1 MLSVV
6 AVLSTCASADF
17 LPAPEP
23 HETIEKAK
31 AAIIINV
38 NAILFICF
46 FFNPTKLINFAFIMA
61 NPLKQLAGQTV
72 IYGLS
77 TILARIINFLF
88 VPIYTRL
95 LTPESYGVV
104 TEFMAYIAVL
114 QVVLVLGLET
124 GCFRFANKEGVD
136 PKKVYSSAFVTVFCV
151 SATFLALMIAFASP
165 IASLLGYGGYE
176 ACVMYMGGILALDA
190 VTAILFAKLRQENKA
205 FKFAILKT
213 VKIITETAANLVL
226 FLWFPKHVDS
236 ARWLLHFIPE
246 TPDFSYVIFAIFISC
261 IVCGLLFIPDFLKL
275 SFRLDRKLMR
285 QMLAYSLPLMVAA
298 LPGVINDFLD
308 RILFRF
314 FDTNAD
320 AWRSSLGLYQAA
332 VKLAVIM
339 NLFIQM
345 FRYAAEPFFFKR
357 AREKDSR
364 QLYASV
370 QEYFTAFCGLV
381 FLGVILYIDII
392 ALILGP
398 QFRSAVGIVPVML
411 LSYMILGMLFNVS
424 MWYKLSGKTDMAIW
438 ITLSGLAVTALVIIL
453 FMPKYSYWAAAFGHL
468 ASYVVMFA
476 ISSVLGAKYYPIP
489 YRWGRLMGIF
499 LLMGTAYGASLLV
512 DSLFFADV
520 ALGQSPAGQVVAKL
534 GVHTLLIL
542 LYALAAWKTIRHRS

>member
-1 MLSVV
+1 
-6 AVLSTCASADF
+6 
-17 LPAPEP
+17 
-23 HETIEKAK
+23 
-31 AAIIINV
+31 
-38 NAILFICF
+38 
-46 FFNPTKLINFAFIMA
+46 MA

-95 LTPESYGVV
+95 LSPESYGVV

-165 IASLLGYGGYE
+165 IASMLGYEGYQS
-176 ACVMYMGGILALDA
+176 CIMYMGGILALDA

-205 FKFAILKT
+205 LKFAIFKT
-213 VKIITETAANLVL
+213 IKIITETAANLIL
-226 FLWFPKHVDS
+226 FLWFPKNVDS
-236 ARWLLHFIPE
+236 ARWLLHIIPE
-246 TPDFSYVIFAIFISC
+246 TPDFSYVFFSIFIFC
-261 IVCGLLFIPDFLKL
+261 IVCGLLFIPDFTKL
-275 SFRLDRKLMR
+275 SFRLDPKLLK

-298 LPGVINDFLD
+298 LPGVVNDFLD

-345 FRYAAEPFFFKR
+345 FRYAAEPFFFRR

-381 FLGVILYIDII
+381 FLGVILYIDVI

-398 QFRSAVGIVPVML
+398 QFRSAVGIVPIML

-438 ITLSGLAVTALVIIL
+438 ITLSGLVVTAVVIVL

-468 ASYVVMFA
+468 ASYIVMFV

-489 YRWGRLMGIF
+489 YRWGRLLMIL
-499 LLMGTAYGASLLV
+499 LLMGTTYGISVLIDRMAFDGV
-512 DSLFFADV
+512 V
-520 ALGQSPAGQVVAKL
+520 LGQSPAGLVIMKMSA
-534 GVHTLLIL
+534 HTALIL
-542 LYALAAWKTIRHRS
+542 IYIIAVWRTIRKGSRPTSL

>member
-1 MLSVV
+1 
-6 AVLSTCASADF
+6 
-17 LPAPEP
+17 
-23 HETIEKAK
+23 
-31 AAIIINV
+31 
-38 NAILFICF
+38 
-46 FFNPTKLINFAFIMA
+46 MA

-114 QVVLVLGLET
+114 QVVLVMGLET

-136 PKKVYSSAFVTVFCV
+136 PKKVYSNAFVTVFCI
-151 SATFLALMIAFASP
+151 SATFLALMIAFAGP
-165 IASLLGYGGYE
+165 ISSALGYEGYSS
-176 ACVMYMGGILALDA
+176 CIMYMGGILALDA

-205 FKFAILKT
+205 LKFAIFKT
-213 VKIITETAANLVL
+213 VKIVTETAANLIL
-226 FLWFPKHVDS
+226 FLWFPKNVTS
-236 ARWLLHFIPE
+236 AEWLLNFIPA
-246 TPDFSYVIFAIFISC
+246 TPDFSYVIFAISVSC
-261 IVCGLLFIPDFLKL
+261 IVCAVLFIPDYLKL
-275 SFRLDRKLMR
+275 SFRLEPKLLK

-308 RILFRF
+308 RILFRY
-314 FDTNAD
+314 FDTNAE

-345 FRYAAEPFFFKR
+345 FRYAAEPFFFRR
-357 AREKDSR
+357 AKEKDSR
-364 QLYASV
+364 ALYASV

-398 QFRSAVGIVPVML
+398 QFRSAVGVVPIML

-438 ITLSGLAVTALVIIL
+438 ITLSGLVVTAVVIVV
-453 FMPKYSYWAAAFGHL
+453 FMPKYSYWAAAYGHL

-489 YRWGRLMGIF
+489 YRWGRLLGIF
-499 LLMGTAYGASLLV
+499 IIMGAAYGISALI
-512 DSLFFADV
+512 DRTFFEGV
-520 ALGQSPAGQVVAKL
+520 AFGQSSAGLLVAKL
-534 GVHTLLIL
+534 AVHTVLIL
-542 LYALAAWKTIRHRS
+542 TYMVSAVILIRKK

>member
-1 MLSVV
+1 
-6 AVLSTCASADF
+6 
-17 LPAPEP
+17 
-23 HETIEKAK
+23 
-31 AAIIINV
+31 
-38 NAILFICF
+38 
-46 FFNPTKLINFAFIMA
+46 MA

-72 IYGLS
+72 VYGLS

-136 PKKVYSSAFVTVFCV
+136 ERKVYSNAFVTVFCI
-151 SATFLALMIAFASP
+151 SATFLALMIAFAGP
-165 IASLLGYGGYE
+165 ISSALGYEGYSS
-176 ACVMYMGGILALDA
+176 CIMYMGGILALDA
-190 VTAILFAKLRQENKA
+190 ITAILFAKLRQDGKA
-205 FKFAILKT
+205 LKFAIFKT
-213 VKIITETAANLVL
+213 IKIVTETAANLVL
-226 FLWFPKHVDS
+226 FLWFPKYCAS
-236 ARWLLHFIPE
+236 AAQTSDIWLLRFIPAV
-246 TPDFSYVIFAIFISC
+246 PDFSYVIFSIFISC
-261 IVCGLLFIPDFLKL
+261 VVCSLLFIPDYLKI
-275 SFRLDRKLMR
+275 SFRLDPKLLR
-285 QMLAYSLPLMVAA
+285 QMLAYSIPLMVAA
-298 LPGVINDFLD
+298 LPGVVNDFLD
-308 RILFRF
+308 RILFRY
-314 FDTNAD
+314 FDTNAE

-345 FRYAAEPFFFKR
+345 FRYAAEPFFFRR

-381 FLGVILYIDII
+381 FLGVILYIDIV

-398 QFRSAVGIVPVML
+398 QFREAVGIVPVML

-424 MWYKLSGKTDMAIW
+424 MWYKLSGKTNMAIW
-438 ITLSGLAVTALVIIL
+438 ITLSGLAVTAIVIVL

-468 ASYVVMFA
+468 ASYLVMFA
-476 ISSVLGAKYYPIP
+476 ISAILGAKYYPIP
-489 YRWGRLMGIF
+489 YRWGRLAGIF
-499 LLMGTAYGASLLV
+499 VLMGAAYGLSLV
-512 DSLFFADV
+512 IDNMFFDGITCGIGRPGLF
-520 ALGQSPAGQVVAKL
+520 ALKML
-534 GVHTLLIL
+534 VHTLLIL
-542 LYALAAWKTIRHRS
+542 LYGAGVWLTLQRNRRNVPGI

>member
-1 MLSVV
+1 MIID
-6 AVLSTCASADF
+6 AS
-17 LPAPEP
+17 
-23 HETIEKAK
+23 
-31 AAIIINV
+31 N
-38 NAILFICF
+38 ILFMSCR
-46 FFNPTKLINFAFIMA
+46 FNPTKITIFVVIMA

-114 QVVLVLGLET
+114 QVVLVMGLET

-136 PKKVYSSAFVTVFCV
+136 PKRVYSNAFVTVFCV
-151 SATFLALMIAFASP
+151 SATFLALMIAFAGQIS
-165 IASLLGYGGYE
+165 SVLGYAGYE
-176 ACVMYMGGILALDA
+176 ACIMYMGGILALDA
-190 VTAILFAKLRQENKA
+190 VTAILFAKLRQESRA
-205 FKFAILKT
+205 LKFAVFKT
-213 VKIITETAANLVL
+213 IKIITETAANLVL
-226 FLWFPKHVDS
+226 FLWFPKHISS
-236 ARWLLHFIPE
+236 APWLLNFIPE

-261 IVCGLLFIPDFLKL
+261 VVCGLLFIPEYLKL
-275 SFRLDRKLMR
+275 SFRLEPQLLK

-298 LPGVINDFLD
+298 LPGIVNDFLD
-308 RILFRF
+308 RILFRY
-314 FDTNAD
+314 FDTNAE

-345 FRYAAEPFFFKR
+345 FRYAAEPFFFRR
-357 AREKDSR
+357 AKEKDSL
-364 QLYASV
+364 QLYATV

-398 QFRSAVGIVPVML
+398 QFRSAVGVVPVML
-411 LSYMILGMLFNVS
+411 LSYMLLGMLFNVS
-424 MWYKLSGKTDMAIW
+424 MWYKLSGKTNMAIW
-438 ITLSGLAVTALVIIL
+438 ITLAGLAVTAIVIIL
-453 FMPKYSYWAAAFGHL
+453 FMPEYSYWAAAYGHL

-476 ISSVLGAKYYPIP
+476 ISSVLGARYYPIP
-489 YRWGRLMGIF
+489 YRWGRLLLIGIS
-499 LLMGTAYGASLLV
+499 MGTAYGASLLV
-512 DSLFFADV
+512 DRLFFDGV
-520 ALGQSPAGQVVAKL
+520 AFGQSSAGSVVAKL
-534 GVHTLLIL
+534 SVHTVLIIG
-542 LYALAAWKTIRHRS
+542 YVAAVWSLIRRK

>member
-1 MLSVV
+1 MSVV
-6 AVLSTCASADF
+6 AVLSACASAAF
-17 LPAPEP
+17 LPPRGP
-23 HETIEKAK
+23 HDENEKMRAVR
-31 AAIIINV
+31 IIDAV
-38 NAILFICF
+38 TILFITF
-46 FFNPTKLINFAFIMA
+46 FFNTTKIINFALIMA

-95 LTPESYGVV
+95 LSPESYGVV

-165 IASLLGYGGYE
+165 IASLLGYAGYE
-176 ACVMYMGGILALDA
+176 SCIMYMGGILALDA

-205 FKFAILKT
+205 LKFAIFKT
-213 VKIITETAANLVL
+213 IKIITETAANLVL

-246 TPDFSYVIFAIFISC
+246 TPDFSYVIFSIFISC
-261 IVCGLLFIPDFLKL
+261 IVCGLLFIPDFMKL

-298 LPGVINDFLD
+298 LPGVVNDFLD

-345 FRYAAEPFFFKR
+345 FRYAAEPFFFRR

-364 QLYASV
+364 ALYASV

-381 FLGVILYIDII
+381 FLGVILYIDIV
-392 ALILGP
+392 ALLLGP
-398 QFRSAVGIVPVML
+398 QFRSAVGVVPVML

-424 MWYKLSGKTDMAIW
+424 MWYKLSGKTNMAIW
-438 ITLSGLAVTALVIIL
+438 ITLSGLAVTAVVIIL

-468 ASYVVMFA
+468 ASYIVMFA
-476 ISSVLGAKYYPIP
+476 VSSILGAKYYPIP
-489 YRWGRLMGIF
+489 YRWGRLAAIILVMGA
-499 LLMGTAYGASLLV
+499 MYGISLIV
-512 DSLFFADV
+512 DNAFFADV
-520 ALGQSPAGQVVAKL
+520 VPGQSSAGIFVTKL
-534 GVHTLLIL
+534 GVHTILIL
-542 LYALAAWKTIRHRS
+542 AYMGSAWKLIRGR

>member
-1 MLSVV
+1 M
-6 AVLSTCASADF
+6 
-17 LPAPEP
+17 
-23 HETIEKAK
+23 
-31 AAIIINV
+31 
-38 NAILFICF
+38 
-46 FFNPTKLINFAFIMA
+46 
-61 NPLKQLAGQTV
+61 

-95 LTPESYGVV
+95 LSPESYGVV

-136 PKKVYSSAFVTVFCV
+136 PKKVYSNAFVMVFCI
-151 SATFLALMIAFASP
+151 SAIFLALMIAFAAP
-165 IASLLGYGGYE
+165 ISSMLGYAGYQS
-176 ACVMYMGGILALDA
+176 CIMYMGGILALDA
-190 VTAILFAKLRQENKA
+190 VTAIFFAKLRQENKA
-205 FKFAILKT
+205 MKFALFKT

-226 FLWFPKHVDS
+226 FLWFPKNLDS

-261 IVCGLLFIPDFLKL
+261 LVCGILFIPDFARL
-275 SFRLDRKLMR
+275 SFRLDKKLLR

-345 FRYAAEPFFFKR
+345 FRYAAEPFFFRR
-357 AREKDSR
+357 AREKDSKE
-364 QLYASV
+364 LYASV

-424 MWYKLSGKTDMAIW
+424 MWYKLSGKTNMAIW
-438 ITLSGLAVTALVIIL
+438 ITLSGLVVTAIVIII
-453 FMPKYSYWAAAFGHL
+453 FMPTYSYWAAAYGHL
-468 ASYVVMFA
+468 ASYIVMFI

-489 YRWGRLMGIF
+489 YRWRRLLAIFALMG
-499 LLMGTAYGASLLV
+499 GAYALSMII
-512 DSLFFADV
+512 DRFFFEGV
-520 ALGQSPAGQVVAKL
+520 ALGQSPSGIVTLKL
-534 GVHTLLIL
+534 AVHTVLII
-542 LYALAAWKTIRHRS
+542 LYTIIVWKTIKKR

>member
-1 MLSVV
+1 
-6 AVLSTCASADF
+6 
-17 LPAPEP
+17 
-23 HETIEKAK
+23 
-31 AAIIINV
+31 
-38 NAILFICF
+38 
-46 FFNPTKLINFAFIMA
+46 MA

-124 GCFRFANKEGVD
+124 GCFRFANKEGVE
-136 PKKVYSSAFVTVFCV
+136 PHKVYSNAFVTVFCI
-151 SATFLALMIAFASP
+151 SATFLALMIAFSGT
-165 IASLLGYGGYE
+165 IASALGYAGYE
-176 ACVMYMGGILALDA
+176 SCIMYMGGILALDS
-190 VTAILFAKLRQENKA
+190 VTAILFAKLRQESKA
-205 FKFAILKT
+205 LKFAIFKT
-213 VKIITETAANLVL
+213 IKIVTETAANLIL
-226 FLWFPKHVDS
+226 FLWFPKHCTDG
-236 ARWLLHFIPE
+236 WMLNFIPAV
-246 TPDFSYVIFAIFISC
+246 PDFSYVIFAIFISC
-261 IVCGLLFIPDFLKL
+261 IVCGLLFIPEYLKL
-275 SFRLDRKLMR
+275 SFRLDPKLLR

-298 LPGVINDFLD
+298 LPGVVNDFLD
-308 RILFRF
+308 RILFRY
-314 FDTNAD
+314 FDTNAE
-320 AWRSSLGLYQAA
+320 AWRNSLGLYQAA

-345 FRYAAEPFFFKR
+345 FRYAAEPFFFRR

-381 FLGVILYIDII
+381 FLGVILYIDVI

-398 QFRSAVGIVPVML
+398 QFRSAVGVVPVML

-424 MWYKLSGKTDMAIW
+424 MWYKLSGKTNMAIW
-438 ITLSGLAVTALVIIL
+438 ITLSGLAVTAAVIIL
-453 FMPKYSYWAAAFGHL
+453 FMPKYSYWAAAYGHL

-476 ISSVLGAKYYPIP
+476 ISSILGAKYYPIP
-489 YRWGRLMGIF
+489 YRWGRLAGIV
-499 LLMGTAYGASLLV
+499 LLMGGIYAGSLML
-512 DSLFFADV
+512 DSAIFTDV
-520 ALGQSPAGQVVAKL
+520 TLPAAGVTPWPFIAKL
-534 GVHTLLIL
+534 GAHTAMIAA
-542 LYALAAWKTIRHRS
+542 YLAGTWMIIRRK

>member
-1 MLSVV
+1 
-6 AVLSTCASADF
+6 
-17 LPAPEP
+17 
-23 HETIEKAK
+23 
-31 AAIIINV
+31 
-38 NAILFICF
+38 
-46 FFNPTKLINFAFIMA
+46 MA

-124 GCFRFANKEGVD
+124 GCFRFANKEGMD
-136 PKKVYSSAFVTVFCV
+136 EKKVYSNAFVTVFCISV
-151 SATFLALMIAFASP
+151 TFLALMIAFAGP
-165 IASLLGYGGYE
+165 ISTALGYEGYS
-176 ACVMYMGGILALDA
+176 ACIMYMGGILALDA
-190 VTAILFAKLRQENKA
+190 VTAILFAKLRQDGKA
-205 FKFAILKT
+205 LRFAIFKT
-213 VKIITETAANLVL
+213 IKIVTETVANLVL
-226 FLWFPKHVDS
+226 FLWFPKYCATAAEGLGHAVTPDDI
-236 ARWLLHFIPE
+236 WFLHFIPA

-261 IVCGLLFIPDFLKL
+261 VVCGLLFIPDYLRI
-275 SFRLDRKLMR
+275 SFRLDPKLLR
-285 QMLAYSLPLMVAA
+285 QMLAYSIPLMVAA

-308 RILFRF
+308 RILFRY

-345 FRYAAEPFFFKR
+345 FRYAAEPFFFRR
-357 AREKDSR
+357 AREKDSKE
-364 QLYASV
+364 LYAKV
-370 QEYFTAFCGLV
+370 QEYFTAFCGIV
-381 FLGVILYIDII
+381 FLGVILYIDVI

-398 QFRSAVGIVPVML
+398 QFRDAVGVVPIML

-438 ITLSGLAVTALVIIL
+438 ITLSGLAVTALVIVL
-453 FMPKYSYWAAAFGHL
+453 FMPEYSYWAAAYGHL
-468 ASYVVMFA
+468 ASYVVMFV
-476 ISSVLGAKYYPIP
+476 ISAVLGAKFYPIP
-489 YRWGRLMGIF
+489 YRWGRLVLVIG
-499 LLMGTAYGASLLV
+499 LMGLTYGASLLI
-512 DSLFFADV
+512 DSAFFADATIASETLG
-520 ALGQSPAGQVVAKL
+520 ALVAKL
-534 GVHTLLIL
+534 GVHTLLIMA
-542 LYALAAWKTIRHRS
+542 YAAGALVLIRRR

>member
-1 MLSVV
+1 
-6 AVLSTCASADF
+6 
-17 LPAPEP
+17 
-23 HETIEKAK
+23 
-31 AAIIINV
+31 
-38 NAILFICF
+38 
-46 FFNPTKLINFAFIMA
+46 MA

-114 QVVLVLGLET
+114 QVVLVMGLET

-136 PKKVYSSAFVTVFCV
+136 PKRVYSNAFVTVFCV
-151 SATFLALMIAFASP
+151 SATFLALMVAFAGQIS
-165 IASLLGYGGYE
+165 SVLGYAGYE
-176 ACVMYMGGILALDA
+176 ACIMYMGGILALDA
-190 VTAILFAKLRQENKA
+190 VTAILFAKLRQESRA
-205 FKFAILKT
+205 LKFAVFKT
-213 VKIITETAANLVL
+213 IKIITETAANLVL
-226 FLWFPKHVDS
+226 FLWFPKHVSS
-236 ARWLLHFIPE
+236 APWLLNFIPE

-261 IVCGLLFIPDFLKL
+261 VVCGLLFIPEYLKL
-275 SFRLDRKLMR
+275 SFRLEPQLLK

-298 LPGVINDFLD
+298 LPGIVNDFLD
-308 RILFRF
+308 RILFRY
-314 FDTNAD
+314 FDTNAE

-345 FRYAAEPFFFKR
+345 FRYAAEPFFFRR
-357 AREKDSR
+357 AKEKDSL
-364 QLYASV
+364 QLYATV

-398 QFRSAVGIVPVML
+398 QFRSAVGVVPVML
-411 LSYMILGMLFNVS
+411 LSYMLLGMLFNVS
-424 MWYKLSGKTDMAIW
+424 MWYKLSGKTNMAIW
-438 ITLSGLAVTALVIIL
+438 ITLAGLAVTAIVIIL
-453 FMPKYSYWAAAFGHL
+453 FMPEYSYWAAAYGHL

-476 ISSVLGAKYYPIP
+476 ISSVLGARYYPIP
-489 YRWGRLMGIF
+489 YRWGRLLLIGIS
-499 LLMGTAYGASLLV
+499 MGTVYGASLLV
-512 DSLFFADV
+512 DRLFFDGV
-520 ALGQSPAGQVVAKL
+520 AFGQSSAGSVVAKL
-534 GVHTLLIL
+534 SVHTVLIIG
-542 LYALAAWKTIRHRS
+542 YVAAVWSLICRK

>member
-1 MLSVV
+1 
-6 AVLSTCASADF
+6 
-17 LPAPEP
+17 
-23 HETIEKAK
+23 
-31 AAIIINV
+31 
-38 NAILFICF
+38 
-46 FFNPTKLINFAFIMA
+46 MA

-114 QVVLVLGLET
+114 QVALVLGLET
-124 GCFRFANKEGVD
+124 GCFRFANKEGVE
-136 PKKVYSSAFVTVFCV
+136 PRKVYSNAFVTVFGI
-151 SATFLALMIAFASP
+151 SASFLALMIAFAGP
-165 IASLLGYGGYE
+165 ISSALGYDGYSS
-176 ACVMYMGGILALDA
+176 CIRYMGGILALDA

-205 FKFAILKT
+205 LKFAIFKT
-213 VKIITETAANLVL
+213 IKIVTETAANLVL
-226 FLWFPKHVDS
+226 FLWFPKYCTAVAESLGHAVSSSDV
-236 ARWLLHFIPE
+236 WLLHFIPAV
-246 TPDFSYVIFAIFISC
+246 PDFSYVIFAIFISC
-261 IVCGLLFIPDFLKL
+261 VVCGLLFIPDYLKL
-275 SFRLDRKLMR
+275 SFRLDPKLLR
-285 QMLAYSLPLMVAA
+285 QMLAYSIPLMVAA

-308 RILFRF
+308 RILFRY

-345 FRYAAEPFFFKR
+345 FRYAAEPFFFRR

-398 QFRSAVGIVPVML
+398 QFRAAVGVVPVML

-424 MWYKLSGKTDMAIW
+424 MWYKLSGKTNMAIW
-438 ITLSGLAVTALVIIL
+438 ITLAGLIVTAIVIIL
-453 FMPKYSYWAAAFGHL
+453 FMPKYSYWAAAYGHL

-476 ISSVLGAKYYPIP
+476 VSSILGAKFYPIP
-489 YRWGRLMGIF
+489 YRWGRLAGIV
-499 LLMGTAYGASLLV
+499 LLMGSAYGLSLCL
-512 DSLFFADV
+512 DRAFFADV
-520 ALGQSPAGQVVAKL
+520 TLQTGGAGRLLLKL
-534 GVHTLLIL
+534 AAHTLLIAF
-542 LYALAAWKTIRHRS
+542 YAVGSWKLIRTRR

>member
-1 MLSVV
+1 M
-6 AVLSTCASADF
+6 AGWHYHAKITIFVL
-17 LPAPEP
+17 
-23 HETIEKAK
+23 
-31 AAIIINV
+31 
-38 NAILFICF
+38 
-46 FFNPTKLINFAFIMA
+46 IMA

-72 IYGLS
+72 IYGMS

-136 PKKVYSSAFVTVFCV
+136 PKKAYSSAFVTVFSV

-165 IASLLGYGGYE
+165 IASMLGYEGYGS
-176 ACVMYMGGILALDA
+176 CVMYMGGILALDA
-190 VTAILFAKLRQENKA
+190 VTAIFFARLRQEDKA
-205 FKFAILKT
+205 LRFAIFKT
-213 VKIITETAANLVL
+213 IKIITETAANLVL
-226 FLWFPKHVDS
+226 FLWFPKYCMEVAQRLGTEVAALTAQDV
-236 ARWLLHFIPE
+236 WLLHFIPAA
-246 TPDFSYVIFAIFISC
+246 PDFSYVIFAIFISC
-261 IVCGLLFIPDFLKL
+261 VVCGIMFISDFIRT
-275 SFRLDRKLMR
+275 SFRLDPKLLR
-285 QMLAYSLPLMVAA
+285 QMLAYSLPLMVAS
-298 LPGVINDFLD
+298 LPGVVNDFLD
-308 RILFRF
+308 RILFRY

-357 AREKDSR
+357 ASDKKSPA
-364 QLYASV
+364 LYASV

-392 ALILGP
+392 SLILGP
-398 QFRSAVGIVPVML
+398 QFREAVGIVPVML

-438 ITLSGLAVTALVIIL
+438 ITLSGLAVTAIVIVL

-468 ASYVVMFA
+468 ASYVVMFVVSA
-476 ISSVLGAKYYPIP
+476 VLGAKYYPIP
-489 YRWGRLMGIF
+489 YRWGRLLLIFVAMG
-499 LLMGTAYGASLLV
+499 GVYGLSLLL
-512 DSLFFADV
+512 DGAFSGWSL
-520 ALGQSPAGQVVAKL
+520 ALKL
-534 GVHTLLIL
+534 GVHTIL
-542 LYALAAWKTIRHRS
+542 MLFYLALAWGIIRKKS

>member
-1 MLSVV
+1 
-6 AVLSTCASADF
+6 
-17 LPAPEP
+17 
-23 HETIEKAK
+23 
-31 AAIIINV
+31 
-38 NAILFICF
+38 
-46 FFNPTKLINFAFIMA
+46 MA

-95 LTPESYGVV
+95 LTPENYGVV

-114 QVVLVLGLET
+114 QIVLVLGLET

-136 PKKVYSSAFVTVFCV
+136 SRKVYSSAFVTVFCV

-165 IASLLGYGGYE
+165 IASALGYEGYQS
-176 ACVMYMGGILALDA
+176 CIMYMGGILAMDA
-190 VTAILFAKLRQENKA
+190 VTAILFAKLRQESKA
-205 FKFAILKT
+205 LKFAIFKT

-226 FLWFPKHVDS
+226 FLWFPKHCASVAQQAGVGEVSGADV
-236 ARWLLHFIPE
+236 WLLNFIPA

-261 IVCGLLFIPDFLKL
+261 IVCTLLFVPDFLKL
-275 SFRLDRKLMR
+275 SFRLDPKLTR

-308 RILFRF
+308 RILFRY

-345 FRYAAEPFFFKR
+345 FRYAAEPFFFRR
-357 AREKDSR
+357 AREKDSK

-381 FLGVILYIDII
+381 FLGVILYIDVV

-398 QFRSAVGIVPVML
+398 QFRSAVGVVPVML
-411 LSYMILGMLFNVS
+411 LSYMLLGMLFNVS
-424 MWYKLSGKTDMAIW
+424 MWYKLSGKTNMAIW
-438 ITLSGLAVTALVIIL
+438 ITLSGLAVTALIIVL
-453 FMPKYSYWAAAFGHL
+453 YMPEYSYWAAAYGHL
-468 ASYVVMFA
+468 ASYIVMFV
-476 ISSVLGAKYYPIP
+476 ISSILGAKYYPIP
-489 YRWGRLMGIF
+489 YRWGRLAGIF
-499 LLMGTAYGASLLV
+499 LVMGAMYSLSLLA
-512 DSLFFADV
+512 DSMFFAGV
-520 ALGQSPAGQVVAKL
+520 TLAASPWQMVAKL
-534 GVHTLLIL
+534 AVHTVLIL
-542 LYALAAWKTIRHRS
+542 LYLAGAWKLIRK

>member
-1 MLSVV
+1 M
-6 AVLSTCASADF
+6 
-17 LPAPEP
+17 
-23 HETIEKAK
+23 
-31 AAIIINV
+31 
-38 NAILFICF
+38 
-46 FFNPTKLINFAFIMA
+46 
-61 NPLKQLAGQTV
+61 

-136 PKKVYSSAFVTVFCV
+136 PKKVYSNAFVTVFCV
-151 SATFLALMIAFASP
+151 SATFLALMIAFAGP
-165 IASLLGYGGYE
+165 ISAALGYEGYSS
-176 ACVMYMGGILALDA
+176 CIMYMGGILALDS
-190 VTAILFAKLRQENKA
+190 VTAILFAKLRQEGRA
-205 FKFAILKT
+205 LKFAIFKT
-213 VKIITETAANLVL
+213 IKIVTETAANLVL
-226 FLWFPKHVDS
+226 FLWFPKYCAQVAAQAGTQAGALTASDV
-236 ARWLLHFIPE
+236 WLLKFIPA

-261 IVCGLLFIPDFLKL
+261 VVCGLLFIPDYLKL
-275 SFRLDRKLMR
+275 SFRLEPKLLR

-298 LPGVINDFLD
+298 LPGIVNDFLD
-308 RILFRF
+308 RILFRY
-314 FDTNAD
+314 FDTNAE

-345 FRYAAEPFFFKR
+345 FRYAAEPFFFRR
-357 AREKDSR
+357 AREKDSKD
-364 QLYASV
+364 LYALV

-398 QFRSAVGIVPVML
+398 QFRSAVGVVPVML

-424 MWYKLSGKTDMAIW
+424 MWYKLSGKTNMAIW
-438 ITLSGLAVTALVIIL
+438 ITFAGLAVTAVVIVL
-453 FMPKYSYWAAAFGHL
+453 FMPKYSYWAAAYGHL

-476 ISSVLGAKYYPIP
+476 VSAILGAKYYPIP
-489 YRWGRLMGIF
+489 YRWGRLGAIVGLM
-499 LLMGTAYGASLLV
+499 LLVYGASMFLDAKCFTNVVIGEASNGLV
-512 DSLFFADV
+512 A
-520 ALGQSPAGQVVAKL
+520 AKL
-534 GVHTLLIL
+534 GVHTLFIA
-542 LYALAAWKTIRHRS
+542 LYAVGSWITIRKR

>member
-1 MLSVV
+1 M
-6 AVLSTCASADF
+6 
-17 LPAPEP
+17 
-23 HETIEKAK
+23 
-31 AAIIINV
+31 
-38 NAILFICF
+38 
-46 FFNPTKLINFAFIMA
+46 
-61 NPLKQLAGQTV
+61 

-95 LTPESYGVV
+95 LSPESYGVV

-151 SATFLALMIAFASP
+151 GATFLALMLAFASP
-165 IASLLGYGGYE
+165 IASSLGYEGQE
-176 ACVMYMGGILALDA
+176 ACVKYMAGILTLDA

-205 FKFAILKT
+205 FKFAIFKT
-213 VKIITETAANLVL
+213 VKIITETGANLLL
-226 FLWFPKHVDS
+226 FLWFPSHVDS
-236 ARWLLHFIPE
+236 APWLLNFIPA
-246 TPDFSYVIFAIFISC
+246 TPDFSYVIFSIFISC
-261 IVCGLLFIPDFLKL
+261 VVCGLLFIPDFFKL
-275 SFRLDRKLMR
+275 SFSLDRKLTG

-298 LPGVINDFLD
+298 LPGIMNDFLD
-308 RILFRF
+308 RILFRY
-314 FDTNAD
+314 FDSNAE

-345 FRYAAEPFFFKR
+345 FRYAAEPFFFR
-357 AREKDSR
+357 QSREKGSLK
-364 QLYASV
+364 LYADV

-398 QFRSAVGIVPVML
+398 QFREAVGIVPIML
-411 LSYMILGMLFNVS
+411 LSYMLLGMLFNVS
-424 MWYKLSGKTDMAIW
+424 MWYKLSGKTNVAIW
-438 ITLSGLAVTALVIIL
+438 ITLAGLAVTALVIVL
-453 FMPKYSYWAAAFGHL
+453 FMPTYSYWAAAYGHL
-468 ASYVVMFA
+468 ASYIVMFI
-476 ISSVLGAKYYPIP
+476 ISAVLGAKYYPIP
-489 YRWGRLMGIF
+489 YRWWRLLLIF
-499 LLMGTAYGASLLV
+499 LLMGAVYGASLLI
-512 DSLFFADV
+512 DGSFFAEFTIQT
-520 ALGQSPAGQVVAKL
+520 ASAGQIVAKL

-542 LYALAAWKTIRHRS
+542 AYMAGAWKIIRR

>member
-1 MLSVV
+1 M
-6 AVLSTCASADF
+6 T
-17 LPAPEP
+17 
-23 HETIEKAK
+23 AK
-31 AAIIINV
+31 I
-38 NAILFICF
+38 
-46 FFNPTKLINFAFIMA
+46 TNFAVIMA

-136 PKKVYSSAFVTVFCV
+136 PRKVYANAFVTVFCV
-151 SATFLALMIAFASP
+151 SVTFLALMLAFANP
-165 IASLLGYGGYE
+165 ISSALGYDGYSS
-176 ACVMYMGGILALDA
+176 CIRYVGGILALDSI
-190 VTAILFAKLRQENKA
+190 TAIMFAKLRQESKA
-205 FKFAILKT
+205 FKFAIIKT

-236 ARWLLHFIPE
+236 ASWLLNFIPA
-246 TPDFSYVIFAIFISC
+246 TPDFSYVIFAIFVSC
-261 IVCGLLFIPDFLKL
+261 VVCALLFIPDFLKL
-275 SFRLDRKLMR
+275 TFKLDGKLLR
-285 QMLAYSLPLMVAA
+285 QMLSYSLPLMVAA
-298 LPGVINDFLD
+298 LPGVVNDFLD
-308 RILFRF
+308 RILFRY

-345 FRYAAEPFFFKR
+345 FRYAAEPFFFR
-357 AREKDSR
+357 RSQEKDSR

-398 QFRSAVGIVPVML
+398 HFRSAVGVVPIML

-424 MWYKLSGKTDMAIW
+424 MWYKLSGKTNMAIW
-438 ITLSGLAVTALVIIL
+438 ITLSGLVVTAIVIVL

-476 ISSVLGAKYYPIP
+476 VSSILGAKYYPIP
-489 YRWGRLMGIF
+489 YRWGRLAAIILVMGA
-499 LLMGTAYGASLLV
+499 AYGVSLLV
-512 DSLFFADV
+512 DHTMFAGV
-520 ALGQSPAGQVVAKL
+520 ALGQSPTAQVVAKL
-534 GVHTLLIL
+534 GVHTILIL
-542 LYALAAWKTIRHRS
+542 GYLGTAWKLIRK

>member
-1 MLSVV
+1 
-6 AVLSTCASADF
+6 
-17 LPAPEP
+17 
-23 HETIEKAK
+23 
-31 AAIIINV
+31 
-38 NAILFICF
+38 
-46 FFNPTKLINFAFIMA
+46 MA

-124 GCFRFANKEGVD
+124 GCFRFANKEGVESH
-136 PKKVYSSAFVTVFCV
+136 KVYSNAFVTVFCI
-151 SATFLALMIAFASP
+151 SATFLALMIAFSGP
-165 IASLLGYGGYE
+165 IASALGYAGYE
-176 ACVMYMGGILALDA
+176 SCIMYMGGILALDS
-190 VTAILFAKLRQENKA
+190 VTAILFAKLRQESKA
-205 FKFAILKT
+205 LKFAIFKT
-213 VKIITETAANLVL
+213 IKIVTETAANLIL
-226 FLWFPKHVDS
+226 FLWFPKHCTDG
-236 ARWLLHFIPE
+236 WMLNFIPAV
-246 TPDFSYVIFAIFISC
+246 PDFSYVIFAIFISC
-261 IVCGLLFIPDFLKL
+261 IVCGLLFIPEYLKL
-275 SFRLDRKLMR
+275 SFRLDPKLLR

-298 LPGVINDFLD
+298 LPGVVNDFLD
-308 RILFRF
+308 RILFRY
-314 FDTNAD
+314 FDTNAE
-320 AWRSSLGLYQAA
+320 AWRNSLGLYQAA

-345 FRYAAEPFFFKR
+345 FRYAAEPFFFRR

-381 FLGVILYIDII
+381 FLGVILYIDVI

-398 QFRSAVGIVPVML
+398 QFRSAVGVVPVML

-424 MWYKLSGKTDMAIW
+424 MWYKLSGKTNMAIW
-438 ITLSGLAVTALVIIL
+438 ITLSGLAVTAAVIIL
-453 FMPKYSYWAAAFGHL
+453 FMPKYSYWAAAYGHL

-476 ISSVLGAKYYPIP
+476 ISSILGAKYYPIP
-489 YRWGRLMGIF
+489 YRWGRLAGIV
-499 LLMGTAYGASLLV
+499 LLMGGIYAGSLML
-512 DSLFFADV
+512 DSAIFTDV
-520 ALGQSPAGQVVAKL
+520 TLPAAGVTPWPFIAKL
-534 GVHTLLIL
+534 GAHTAMIAA
-542 LYALAAWKTIRHRS
+542 YLAGTWMMIRRK